1 MNIKI
6 EEAAQHLSEVI
17 QIKSLSSRI
26 YEEIDFEPFFKI
38 HQWLKETYPLIH
50 QQANVEV
57 INTGALLYTFK
68 AKAPKKLPLLFMAH
82 MDVVPIDEKTADQW
96 KFEAFSG
103 TIDNRIIYGRGAKD
117 MKNQMVAFFEA
128 TELALKEG
136 KEFDYDLYF
145 CLGYDEE
152 NGGRN
157 GMAKI
162 VEHLKQ
168 QGIRIGT
175 VIDEGGTIN
184 NGVMGIPGDIA
195 LIGVCEKG
203 FANVKITAQ
212 GAGGHSSMPPIHTA
226 LGKVCKAASLL
237 EEHQMPIIVSDVFKE
252 MMNILKPFLPPEI
265 SSSLDVEDPI
275 KVEAMVANMASAN
288 ALLRTTTAVTMAQG
302 APAPNVLPSIA
313 SVMVNFRI
321 IPGDSIDSLLKHI
334 REVIGEG
341 FELELQQRSEPS
353 KISSMDEE
361 YQLLQQTIKEV
372 CPELKGAVPFV
383 MVGATDSKYFDDI
396 CDHIYKFGPFKCS
409 DEELKTVHG
418 VNEFLRFEDLEL
430 GIRFFYQM
438 LHNYVK

>member
-26 YEEIDFEPFFKI
+26 YEEIDFEPFLKI
-38 HQWLKETYPLIH
+38 HQWLKDTYPFIH
-50 QQANVEV
+50 QQAKVEV

-68 AKAPKKLPLLFMAH
+68 AKSPKKLPLLFMAH
-82 MDVVPIDEKTADQW
+82 MDVVPVDEETIDQW
-96 KFEAFSG
+96 KFDAFSG
-103 TIDNRIIYGRGAKD
+103 TIKDRVIYGRGAKD

-136 KEFDYDLYF
+136 KTFDYDLYF

-162 VEHLKQ
+162 VEHLKE
-168 QGIRIGT
+168 QGIKIGT
-175 VIDEGGTIN
+175 VIDEGGTIS

-195 LIGVCEKG
+195 LVGVCEKG
-203 FANVKITAQ
+203 FANIKIIAQ
-212 GAGGHSSMPPIHTA
+212 GAGGHSSMPPLHTA
-226 LGKVCKAASLL
+226 LGKVCKAASQL
-237 EEHQMPIIVSDVFKE
+237 EEHQMPIIANEVFKE
-252 MMNILKPFLPPEI
+252 MITTLKALLPESLQQNFEI
-265 SSSLDVEDPI
+265 GNQAKL
-275 KVEAMVANMASAN
+275 EAMVANIPSAN

-302 APAPNVLPSIA
+302 SPAANVLPSIA
-313 SVMVNFRI
+313 SIMVNFRI
-321 IPGDSIDSLLKHI
+321 IPGNTVEELIDHI
-334 REVIGEG
+334 HEVIGEG
-341 FELELQQRSEPS
+341 FELEIQQRSEPS
-353 KISSMDEE
+353 KISKMDNE
-361 YQLLQQTIKEV
+361 YKILENTIKEV
-372 CPELKGAVPFV
+372 CPELKATVPFV

-396 CDHIYKFGPFKCS
+396 CDHIYKFGPFKCT

-438 LHNYVK
+438 LHNYEL